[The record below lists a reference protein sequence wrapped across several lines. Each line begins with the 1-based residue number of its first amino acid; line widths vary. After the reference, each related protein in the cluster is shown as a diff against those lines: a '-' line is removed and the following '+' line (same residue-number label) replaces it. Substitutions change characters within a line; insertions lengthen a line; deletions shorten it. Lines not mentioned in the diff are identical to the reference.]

1 MIEDIKDTDKKQYAK
16 IARFWSY
23 WLEQHP
29 HPEDDDDFHRTVRE
43 SAMTYIK
50 LYESWVSM
58 YTTLGAKTVTRKL
71 H

>member
-1 MIEDIKDTDKKQYAK
+1 MAMIEDIKDTDKKQYAK

-29 HPEDDDDFHRTVRE
+29 HRTVRE